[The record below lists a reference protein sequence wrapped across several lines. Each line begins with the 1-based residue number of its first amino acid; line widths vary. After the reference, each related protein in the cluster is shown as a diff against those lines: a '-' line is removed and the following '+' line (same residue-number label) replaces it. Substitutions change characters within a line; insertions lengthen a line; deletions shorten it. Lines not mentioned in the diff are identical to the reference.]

1 MARRTAAKSSRPNG
15 RVSRG
20 SHGLILFFALA
31 IVLVASAI
39 ATIVQKSPVYSVV
52 SLLVNFIALAAM
64 YFTLNA
70 EFIGVI
76 QIVVYTGAILVL
88 FVFVI
93 ALLSSG
99 IGPFSEGPN
108 RLPKILVP
116 ALAATLSAYGLLTY
130 GLTRVPVGTLPT
142 HVTTS
147 IAGDVGN
154 ANVFGSVNDFGAA
167 LFTTHL
173 LPFEVTAF
181 ILMVAVIGVVVL
193 GNEAAIAPTRGSH
206 APKKKSRERE
216 SIVKAL
222 K

>member
-1 MARRTAAKSSRPNG
+1 M
-15 RVSRG
+15 
-20 SHGLILFFALA
+20 ILFYVLA

-39 ATIVQKSPVYSVV
+39 VTILQKSPVYSVV

-64 YFTLNA
+64 YFSLNA

-76 QIVVYTGAILVL
+76 QIVVYSGAILVL

-99 IGPFSEGPN
+99 IGPFQEGPD
-108 RLPKILVP
+108 RLPKILAP
-116 ALAATLSAYGLLTY
+116 ALVAVFAAFGFLTY
-130 GLTRVPVGTLPT
+130 GLTRAPLGTLPA
-142 HVTTS
+142 HATTS
-147 IAGDVGN
+147 TAGDVGM
-154 ANVFGSVNDFGAA
+154 ANVFGSVGDFGVA

-181 ILMVAVIGVVVL
+181 VLMVAVIGVVLL
-193 GNEAAIAPTRGSH
+193 GSDASIVPTHGTHR
-206 APKKKSRERE
+206 PKKKSRERE
-216 SIVKAL
+216 SIVKVA

>member
-1 MARRTAAKSSRPNG
+1 
-15 RVSRG
+15 V
-20 SHGLILFFALA
+20 ILFYVLA

-39 ATIVQKSPVYSVV
+39 ATILQKSPVYSVV

-64 YFTLNA
+64 YFSLNA

-99 IGPFSEGPN
+99 IGPFSEGPD
-108 RLPKILVP
+108 RLPRILPP
-116 ALAATLSAYGLLTY
+116 ALVVVLAAFGLLAYGLTHAPI
-130 GLTRVPVGTLPT
+130 GALPAHT
-142 HVTTS
+142 PTS
-147 IAGDVGN
+147 TAGDVGT
-154 ANVFGSVNDFGAA
+154 ANVFGSVGDFGVA

-181 ILMVAVIGVVVL
+181 VLMVAVIGVVLL
-193 GNEAAIAPTRGSH
+193 GSDASLVPTHGAH
-206 APKKKSRERE
+206 APQKKKARERE
-216 SIVKAL
+216 SIVKAI

>member
-1 MARRTAAKSSRPNG
+1 
-15 RVSRG
+15 V
-20 SHGLILFFALA
+20 ILFYALA
-31 IVLVASAI
+31 VVLIASAI
-39 ATIVQKSPVYSVV
+39 FTIAQKSPVYSVV
-52 SLLVNFIALAAM
+52 GLLANFITLAAL

-70 EFIGVI
+70 EFLGVI

-108 RLPKILVP
+108 RLPKVLAP
-116 ALAATLSAYGLLTY
+116 ALVAVLAAFGFLVYGLGRAPL
-130 GLTRVPVGTLPT
+130 GVLPAHT
-142 HVTTS
+142 ATS
-147 IAGDVGN
+147 TAGDVGT
-154 ANVFGSVNDFGAA
+154 ANVFA

-181 ILMVAVIGVVVL
+181 VLMVAIIGVVL
-193 GNEAAIAPTRGSH
+193 LAGEASPVATRGTH
-206 APKKKSRERE
+206 APNKSKSRERE
-216 SIVKAL
+216 SIVKAA